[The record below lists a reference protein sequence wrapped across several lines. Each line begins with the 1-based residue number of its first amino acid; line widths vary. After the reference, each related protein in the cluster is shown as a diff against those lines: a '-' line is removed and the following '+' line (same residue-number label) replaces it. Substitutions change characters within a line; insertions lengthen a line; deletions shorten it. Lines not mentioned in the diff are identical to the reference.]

1 MAGIKELRVRI
12 KSVGGIKQITK
23 AMEMVASTKLRRFQ
37 DRALA
42 SRPYAQEIAGLVGRL
57 AGMLGPEVADDM
69 PLFRAGQGT
78 KTLALVVSSDR
89 GLCGPYNTNI
99 GRAVEQW
106 MFTRKQ
112 AGLGGPESVEF
123 CVYGRR
129 AQSFLIKR
137 GRKVTHFFSDPPMER
152 VDYRAAAVTA
162 RILQKAFLSG
172 EYRDVVFFYT
182 AFESAVKSVPK
193 MVRFLPLSPDAL
205 LPAKVSGD
213 LDVDHAK
220 PVTQVQRTPVQVT
233 QLQSGPLLLEPDGP
247 TIFNQ
252 LVPRYLESLIYNG
265 LLESLTSEYASRR
278 FAMKN
283 ATDAASDQ
291 QAELKSIYNRKRQET
306 ITKELLDIVGGAEAV
321 K

>member
-12 KSVGGIKQITK
+12 KSVGGIKQITR

-57 AGMLGPEVADDM
+57 AGMLGSEAMDM
-69 PLFRAGQGT
+69 PLFRPGQGD
-78 KTLALVVSSDR
+78 KTLVLVVSSDR

-106 MFTRKQ
+106 MLGRMK
-112 AGLGGPESVEF
+112 AGLGGPESVEY

-129 AQSFLIKR
+129 AQSFLLKR
-137 GRKVTHFFSDPPMER
+137 GRTVTHFFSDPPMEK

-172 EYRDVVFFYT
+172 AYRDVVFFYT
-182 AFESAVKSVPK
+182 AFESVSKFVPR
-193 MVRFLPLSPDAL
+193 MVQFLPLTPEAL
-205 LPAKVSGD
+205 IPRKSADEAEGEGARKAAEVE
-213 LDVDHAK
+213 
-220 PVTQVQRTPVQVT
+220 
-233 QLQSGPLLLEPDGP
+233 SGPLLLEPDGP

-265 LLESLTSEYASRR
+265 LIESITSEYASRR

-291 QAELKSIYNRKRQET
+291 QAELKKVYNRKRQEN